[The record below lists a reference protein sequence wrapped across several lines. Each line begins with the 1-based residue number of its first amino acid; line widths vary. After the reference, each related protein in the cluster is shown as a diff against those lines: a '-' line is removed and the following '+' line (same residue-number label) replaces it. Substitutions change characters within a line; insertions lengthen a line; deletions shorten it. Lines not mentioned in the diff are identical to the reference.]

1 MVAIRHV
8 RNRRKQTIY
17 NQNWA
22 KLIEFLYPSLKKLGE
37 NIRLFSK
44 LVFCRVLPELNISNL
59 RTEIEAQ
66 LDNQE
71 FPVPQEYI
79 FIRNVGR
86 HFAMVSLLEEET
98 NTGFSYV
105 PPIFANSLIIMCFPL
120 LT

>member
-1 MVAIRHV
+1 M
-8 RNRRKQTIY
+8 
-17 NQNWA
+17 
-22 KLIEFLYPSLKKLGE
+22 
-37 NIRLFSK
+37 
-44 LVFCRVLPELNISNL
+44 LPKLNISNL

-86 HFAMVSLLEEET
+86 HFAMVSLLEEEK

-105 PPIFANSLIIMCFPL
+105 TPIFANSLIIMSFPPFNRF
-120 LT
+120 T

>member
-1 MVAIRHV
+1 MV
-8 RNRRKQTIY
+8 TI
-17 NQNWA
+17 
-22 KLIEFLYPSLKKLGE
+22 SLKKTQT
-37 NIRLFSK
+37 NK
-44 LVFCRVLPELNISNL
+44 LQPELCKLEGKRVYFHNRFFFCRVLPELNISNL

-86 HFAMVSLLEEET
+86 HFAMVSLLEEEK

-105 PPIFANSLIIMCFPL
+105 TPIFANSLIIMSFPPFNVNL
-120 LT
+120 KTFNRFT